1 MAEIV
6 FAGFGGQGV
15 MSMGMMVAYAGMI
28 EEKNVSWI
36 PSYGPEMRG
45 GTANCAVVVT
55 SDEIGSPIVTDPDVV
70 VAMNLPSM
78 TKFESKLKKGGIL
91 IYNSSLIEREE
102 GRDDITVI
110 GVPAN
115 EIANELGNSR
125 VANMVVMGALLAKTG
140 VASNES
146 VKAALRKV
154 LPAHRHDL
162 LPVNEQAMERGS
174 EYAEADES
182 SNNL

>member
-1 MAEIV
+1 MTMAEII

-15 MSMGMMVAYAGMI
+15 MSMGMMVTYAGML

-45 GTANCAVVVT
+45 GTANCGVVVT
-55 SDEIGSPIVTDPDVV
+55 AEEIGSPIITEPDVV
-70 VAMNLPSM
+70 IAMNLPSL
-78 TKFESKLKKGGIL
+78 TKFEPLLKSGGLL
-91 IYNSSLIEREE
+91 IYNSSLIDREG

-115 EIANELGNSR
+115 ELAAELGNTR
-125 VANMVVMGALLAKTG
+125 VANMVVMGTLLAQTRIVGAPAIK
-140 VASNES
+140 E
-146 VKAALRKV
+146 ALRKV

-162 LPVNEQAMERGS
+162 IGVNEEAMERGAQ
-174 EYAEADES
+174 YAQ
-182 SNNL
+182 

>member
-174 EYAEADES
+174 EYVSKDR
-182 SNNL
+182 

>member
-1 MAEIV
+1 MAEMI

-55 SDEIGSPIVTDPDVV
+55 AEEIGSPIITEPDVV

-78 TKFESKLKKGGIL
+78 NKFEPMLKPGGLL
-91 IYNSSLIEREE
+91 IYNSSLIEREG

-115 EIANELGNSR
+115 QLATELGNSR
-125 VANMVVMGALLAKTG
+125 VANMIVMGALLAKTKVVG
-140 VASNES
+140 TES
-146 VKAALRKV
+146 IKKALRQV
-154 LPAHRHDL
+154 LPSHRHDL
-162 LPVNEQAMERGS
+162 LGINEEAIQRGA
-174 EYAEADES
+174 EYAK
-182 SNNL
+182 

>member
-1 MAEIV
+1 MAEMI

-55 SDEIGSPIVTDPDVV
+55 AEEIGSPIITEPDVV

-78 TKFESKLKKGGIL
+78 NKFEPMLKPGGLL
-91 IYNSSLIEREE
+91 IYNSSLIEREG

-115 EIANELGNSR
+115 QLATELGNSR
-125 VANMVVMGALLAKTG
+125 VANMVVMGTLLAKTKAVG
-140 VASNES
+140 TES
-146 VKAALRKV
+146 IKKALRQV
-154 LPAHRHDL
+154 LPSHRHDL
-162 LPVNEQAMERGS
+162 LGINEEAIKRG
-174 EYAEADES
+174 AEFAK
-182 SNNL
+182 

>member
-1 MAEIV
+1 MAEMV

-55 SDEIGSPIVTDPDVV
+55 SDEIGSPFVTEPEVV

-78 TKFESKLKKGGIL
+78 EKFEGKLKSGGLL
-91 IYNSSLIEREE
+91 IYNSSLIEREG
-102 GRDDITVI
+102 GRNDIKVLAI
-110 GVPAN
+110 PAN

-125 VANMVVMGALLAKTG
+125 VANMVVMGALLAKTKVVG
-140 VASNES
+140 KEAI
-146 VKAALRKV
+146 KAALRKV

-162 LPVNEQAMERGS
+162 LGVNEQAMERGA
-174 EYAEADES
+174 EYASKDR
-182 SNNL
+182 

>member
-1 MAEIV
+1 MAEMI

-55 SDEIGSPIVTDPDVV
+55 ADEIGSPIITEPDVV

-78 TKFESKLKKGGIL
+78 TKFEPMLKPGGML

-115 EIANELGNSR
+115 QLATELGNSR
-125 VANMVVMGALLAKTG
+125 VANMVVMGTLLAKTEVVG
-140 VASNES
+140 TES
-146 VKAALRKV
+146 IKKALRQV
-154 LPAHRHDL
+154 LPPHRHDL
-162 LPVNEQAMERGS
+162 LGVNEDAIQRG
-174 EYAEADES
+174 AEFS
-182 SNNL
+182 R

>member
-1 MAEIV
+1 MAEMI

-36 PSYGPEMRG
+36 PSYGPEIRG

-55 SDEIGSPIVTDPDVV
+55 ADEIGSPIITEPDVV

-78 TKFESKLKKGGIL
+78 TKFEPMLKPGGML
-91 IYNSSLIEREE
+91 IYNSSLIEREG

-110 GVPAN
+110 AVPAN
-115 EIANELGNSR
+115 DLASELGNTR
-125 VANMVVMGALLAKTG
+125 VANMIVMGTLLAKTKVVG
-140 VASNES
+140 IDSI
-146 VKAALRKV
+146 KKALRQV
-154 LPAHRHDL
+154 LPVHRHDL
-162 LPVNEQAMERGS
+162 LGVNEDAMKRGA
-174 EYAEADES
+174 EYVK
-182 SNNL
+182 